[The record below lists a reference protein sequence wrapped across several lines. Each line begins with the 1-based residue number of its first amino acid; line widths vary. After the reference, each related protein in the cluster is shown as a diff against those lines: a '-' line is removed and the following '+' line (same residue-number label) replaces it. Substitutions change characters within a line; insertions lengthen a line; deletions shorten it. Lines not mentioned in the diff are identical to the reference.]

1 MKNAIIVAIAA
12 MVVASATGPV
22 AAADGKAVYEKSC
35 KACHLAMPPKFG
47 DKAAWAPF
55 LNKGAKEMTAGVMK
69 GKKPMPPKGGA
80 ANEEDVAAAVQ
91 YIIDSHK

>member
-1 MKNAIIVAIAA
+1 LKKAIFVALAVMAA
-12 MVVASATGPV
+12 ALTTGPV
-22 AAADGKAVYEKSC
+22 AAADGKAVYEKTC
-35 KACHLAMPPKFG
+35 KGCHLAMPPKFG

-55 LNKGAKEMTAGVMK
+55 LSKGAKEMTAVVMK